1 MTNHINLKKETIHYF
16 IGQIISILISG
27 IATISL
33 VRTLTQYEYGLYTK
47 IFFLTIF
54 CSQILK

>member
-1 MTNHINLKKETIHYF
+1 MTNHINLKKETIQYF

-33 VRTLTQYEYGLYTK
+33 VRTLTQYEYGLKVCLRHIWT
-47 IFFLTIF
+47 
-54 CSQILK
+54 S